1 MSQEQIVQAIQNLN
15 TSVSNLGATVSKLV
29 TSNNNLWV
37 EVKKL
42 RAAQAVSGPTTI
54 SPVEVKPVATTST

>member
-1 MSQEQIVQAIQNLN
+1 MSETEIIQAIRNLN

-42 RAAQAVSGPTTI
+42 RAAQAVPVPTQI
-54 SPVEVKPVATTST
+54 EVTPVAKTST